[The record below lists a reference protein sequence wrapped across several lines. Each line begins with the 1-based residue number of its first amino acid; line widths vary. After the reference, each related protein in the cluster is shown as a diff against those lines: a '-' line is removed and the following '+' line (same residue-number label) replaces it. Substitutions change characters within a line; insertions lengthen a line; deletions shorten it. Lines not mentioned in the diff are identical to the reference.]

1 MTVNVVIKPSSQIT
15 TSDIRVGYFSS
26 TYMLTLWIHYTLD
39 HIEGPKDVCSK
50 GISVAVDL

>member
-26 TYMLTLWIHYTLD
+26 TYMLTLWIYYTLD